1 MAFDVLLV
9 SAIGD
14 RDKATIIARRLRA
27 LKFRVRHDA
36 NRTHKTPSARDL
48 SDCNKAVSVLV
59 LWSKHSCDTSKPDS
73 DWVHAMAH
81 LARSRGDALVQAD
94 LDGRLPDDPF
104 DKDDRFDLS
113 GLTARS
119 TPEPFRELVETLGE
133 KEGRSDLGD
142 WMALKAS
149 DEAGKAAW
157 REAHP
162 NDPLSQTGRANR
174 AAATAAVA
182 SAAATAQ
189 IADASAGHK
198 IELNPPRPEVEF
210 ADNMSGRGGTS
221 LFMLGSTGLVVAG
234 MLVLAG
240 LFGTSPVQA
249 GSSVAQAGIRNVVE
263 ACPAGQVPRSLIH
276 GSLLAD
282 EEAGAGENETGG
294 SD

>member
-1 MAFDVLLV
+1 
-9 SAIGD
+9 
-14 RDKATIIARRLRA
+14 
-27 LKFRVRHDA
+27 
-36 NRTHKTPSARDL
+36 
-48 SDCNKAVSVLV
+48 
-59 LWSKHSCDTSKPDS
+59 
-73 DWVHAMAH
+73 
-81 LARSRGDALVQAD
+81 
-94 LDGRLPDDPF
+94 
-104 DKDDRFDLS
+104 
-113 GLTARS
+113 
-119 TPEPFRELVETLGE
+119 
-133 KEGRSDLGD
+133 
-142 WMALKAS
+142 MALKAS